1 MKSFILN
8 LFSIFFFLAHHFS
21 NAQIKMGDNP
31 LVIDPLAIFEIESNN
46 QGVLLPRMSTVD
58 RDSAF
63 QNNIPNGLLIFNL
76 TTNRFEFYDAA
87 EEVWNPIQTPIPKLS
102 IQDNHL
108 YLTDDNSVDLNHLI
122 DNTDEQQLHLEGTT
136 LRLDNG
142 GAVDLDSL
150 LSNSQAQQIKLE
162 GTKLILE
169 NGGSVN
175 LGSLFSA
182 DSDQQQLSLS
192 GTKLSLERGGNV
204 DLAPL
209 FVTPTPQKIDH
220 FKLVSNTLELSL
232 SSDEEPP
239 HKVTLNAIN
248 TDAQQLSLLG
258 TKLALQNGGQ
268 VDLSSFNDN
277 TDAQNISLSIPNSTT
292 LILGISNG
300 NSITLSNSGSLS
312 FSKTGSTTALLR
324 VTESPFLN
332 NQHITSNQQQ
342 QWEVDDFVFGSPQLD
357 NDTTTTDDNKRMFFD
372 KSKAAFRAGIA
383 QSDQWDETNRGT
395 YSVAM
400 GRNTV
405 ASGYHATAFGLSTES
420 QAWYSTTMG
429 QGTIAHSRAETVIG
443 SYNTV
448 YTPRGGT
455 RDWNPTD
462 RLFVVGNGT
471 GSTSASRTDALIV
484 FKDGTATTSGD
495 WTGPGFNKLSDRR
508 LKTNIKPLN
517 QKAEKILK
525 LQPKQFNYKKNSQKT
540 QFGFLAQEVEKIY
553 PELVHQVSGNDSL
566 KSIDY
571 LGLIPLLVQVI
582 QQQQLE
588 INQLKKKIQ
597 N

>member
-1 MKSFILN
+1 
-8 LFSIFFFLAHHFS
+8 
-21 NAQIKMGDNP
+21 MGDSP
-31 LVIDPLAIFEIESNN
+31 LEIDPHAIFEIESNN

-76 TTNRFEFYDAA
+76 TTNRFEFYDAIQKL
-87 EEVWNPIQTPIPKLS
+87 WNPIQTPIPKLS

-142 GAVDLDSL
+142 GVVDFNSL
-150 LSNSQAQQIKLE
+150 ISDSQAQQIKLE
-162 GTKLILE
+162 GTVLTLE

-175 LGSLFSA
+175 LGTLFSA

-192 GTKLSLERGGNV
+192 GTKLSLERGGNI

-239 HKVTLNAIN
+239 HRVTLNTIN
-248 TDAQQLSLLG
+248 TDAQQLSLSG

-292 LILGISNG
+292 LIFGISNG

-312 FSKTGSTTALLR
+312 FSKTGNTTALLR

-357 NDTTTTDDNKRMFFD
+357 NDTSTTDDNKRMFFD

-405 ASGYHATAFGLSTES
+405 ASGYHATALGLSTES

-448 YTPRGGT
+448 YTPAGGT

-525 LQPKQFNYKKNSQKT
+525 LKPKQFNYKKNSQKT

-553 PELVHQVSGNDSL
+553 PELVHQVSGNNSL

-571 LGLIPLLVQVI
+571 FGLIPLLIQVV
-582 QQQQLE
+582 
-588 INQLKKKIQ
+588 
-597 N
+597 